1 MMMADDKEKELWKKE
16 LWPCNPQPCAS
27 NSGGK
32 NVMEKEYFPMS
43 PTQGDG
49 FNH

>member
-1 MMMADDKEKELWKKE
+1 MIKKRSYGRKEFWL
-16 LWPCNPQPCAS
+16 CNQQPCAS
-27 NSGGK
+27 NSGEK